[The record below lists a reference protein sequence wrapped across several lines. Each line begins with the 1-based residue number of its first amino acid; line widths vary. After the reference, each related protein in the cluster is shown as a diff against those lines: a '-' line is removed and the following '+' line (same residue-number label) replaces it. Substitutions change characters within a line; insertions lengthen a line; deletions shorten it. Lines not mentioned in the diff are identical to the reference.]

1 MSELCLSAARAV
13 TLTGCGGGGGGAAA
27 ATKQV
32 KKKTSALHF
41 HPLVKTSQFSSGW

>member
-13 TLTGCGGGGGGAAA
+13 TLTGCGGGG

-32 KKKTSALHF
+32 KKNKFFSS
-41 HPLVKTSQFSSGW
+41 PPPPVKTSQFSPGW